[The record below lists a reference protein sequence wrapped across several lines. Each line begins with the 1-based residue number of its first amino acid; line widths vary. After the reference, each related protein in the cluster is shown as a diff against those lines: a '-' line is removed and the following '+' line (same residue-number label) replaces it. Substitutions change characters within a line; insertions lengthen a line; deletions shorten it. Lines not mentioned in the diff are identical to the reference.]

1 MKLLQS
7 AFFGAVL
14 VLLNQA
20 GDGFTTLTLSKCTR
34 LHRSATRLRGKGPTL
49 GEALESLGLE
59 RGASVEEAKRAYRKA
74 AMRCHPDRNSTEAA
88 AAEFIEIS
96 TAYARIVGK
105 QSDFGSQPGDGAVLS
120 DLAYATLDLAWAVA
134 FASKVVI
141 DDVAVPFARDL
152 AVPLATEIAKDG
164 VIPFFRS
171 AMAQGK
177 AVMEGSSRKDAVLAV
192 AIGEAQRRLR
202 EAEVE
207 AAATVEKRRAF
218 DAAHNQKPLLA
229 RAEAANAAY

>member
-1 MKLLQS
+1 MKILQS

-34 LHRSATRLRGKGPTL
+34 LHRSATRLRVKGPTL

-105 QSDFGSQPGDGAVLS
+105 QSDFGPQPGDGSELS

-141 DDVAVPFARDL
+141 DDVA
-152 AVPLATEIAKDG
+152 
-164 VIPFFRS
+164 
-171 AMAQGK
+171 
-177 AVMEGSSRKDAVLAV
+177 
-192 AIGEAQRRLR
+192 
-202 EAEVE
+202 
-207 AAATVEKRRAF
+207 
-218 DAAHNQKPLLA
+218 NC
-229 RAEAANAAY
+229 